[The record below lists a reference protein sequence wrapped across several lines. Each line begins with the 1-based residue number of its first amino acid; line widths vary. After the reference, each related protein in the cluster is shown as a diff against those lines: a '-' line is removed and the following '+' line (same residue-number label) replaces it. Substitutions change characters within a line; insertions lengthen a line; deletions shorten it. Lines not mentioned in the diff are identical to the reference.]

1 MKSLDALLSAS
12 IVTLALV
19 ACGEQSGPA
28 PQASATTTPATAVTP
43 APATTSVAPSASSS
57 ATMPATPTTPPNR
70 VVAGPITAQPGMV
83 DFGLVEPRALVEVEV
98 TLTNSSDQPVE
109 IIASKPTCQCTTV
122 DMTGKVIPARG
133 SITMPV
139 SMQTSAA
146 VGVKQA
152 AVSLLFKGVPTPM
165 QVGLKAEVA
174 YSVVA
179 RPVPYIDALDP
190 SRLSGTFDLESP
202 DGKPFEVRA
211 VQGEPPIFVGFDPRG
226 DALRSRY
233 TLRYD
238 FRGLNANAVPKYLL
252 VETDRAD
259 CPLVDLR
266 VRHPA
271 TRIAPPLKF
280 AEFRSMLGRVPAGGS
295 GEFDLEI
302 EEMGNLRIDTVY
314 ALSPDATVELLSQT
328 SDGKNLLVKV
338 KVTPRPGFSGLLQIP
353 VTFVAGGRTAEQLVY
368 GVVGG
373 ATG

>member
-1 MKSLDALLSAS
+1 MPARSALTAVATVS
-12 IVTLALV
+12 ITLLA
-19 ACGEQSGPA
+19 ACGEQGAA
-28 PQASATTTPATAVTP
+28 PGASTPAA
-43 APATTSVAPSASSS
+43 APATTVAATSPAPAPAAPASPQT
-57 ATMPATPTTPPNR
+57 AVNR
-70 VVAGPITAQPGMV
+70 VVAGPISAEPGMV
-83 DFGLVEPRALVEVEV
+83 DFGLVEPRAMVEVEV

-109 IIASKPTCQCTTV
+109 IVASKPTCQCTTV

-152 AVSLLFKGVPTPM
+152 AVSLLFRGVQTPM

-190 SRLSGTFDLESP
+190 SRLDGTFDLESP

-211 VQGEPPIFVGFDPRG
+211 VHGETPIFVGFDPKA
-226 DALRSRY
+226 DAPRSRY

-252 VETDRAD
+252 VETDRTD

-271 TRIAPPLKF
+271 TRIAPALKF
-280 AEFRSMLGRVPAGGS
+280 AEFRSMLGRVAPGSS

-314 ALSPDATVELLSQT
+314 ALSPDATVELLSQN
-328 SDGKNLLVKV
+328 SDGKNLLVTV
-338 KVTPRPGFSGLLQIP
+338 KVTPRPGFSGLLQVP

-368 GVVGG
+368 GVVG
-373 ATG
+373 

>member
-1 MKSLDALLSAS
+1 MKPLAALLPLSISTLMLAS
-12 IVTLALV
+12 
-19 ACGEQSGPA
+19 CGEQPGSA
-28 PQASATTTPATAVTP
+28 TKASAT
-43 APATTSVAPSASSS
+43 
-57 ATMPATPTTPPNR
+57 ATPTPSAAPAASTAGAAATAASSTAAPAAPPNR
-70 VVAGPITAQPGMV
+70 LVAGPITAEPGMV
-83 DFGLVEPRALVEVEV
+83 DFGLVEPRALVAVEV
-98 TLTNSSDQPVE
+98 TLTNGSDQPVE
-109 IIASKPTCQCTTV
+109 IIASKPTCQCTAV
-122 DMTGKVIPARG
+122 DMTGRVIPARG
-133 SITMPV
+133 SITMPI

-190 SRLSGTFDLESP
+190 GRLSGTFDLESP
-202 DGKPFEVRA
+202 DGRPFEIRA
-211 VQGEPPIFVGFDPRG
+211 VQGEPPIFVGFDPRS

-280 AEFRSMLGRVPAGGS
+280 AEFRSMLGRIPSGGS

-314 ALSPDATVELLSQT
+314 ALSPEATVELLSQS

-368 GVVGG
+368 GVVSG

>member
-1 MKSLDALLSAS
+1 MHARAALAAATTVS
-12 IVTLALV
+12 ITLLA
-19 ACGEQSGPA
+19 ACGEQSSPPA
-28 PQASATTTPATAVTP
+28 ASAPAAAPAATAVAASAVP
-43 APATTSVAPSASSS
+43 SAAAAPASTQTTV
-57 ATMPATPTTPPNR
+57 NR
-70 VVAGPITAQPGMV
+70 VVAGPITAEPGMV

-109 IIASKPTCQCTTV
+109 IVASKPTCQCTTV

-133 SITMPV
+133 RITMPV
-139 SMQTSAA
+139 AMQTSAA

-152 AVSLLFKGVPTPM
+152 AVSLLFKGVSAPM

-190 SRLSGTFDLESP
+190 ARLSGTFDLESP
-202 DGKPFEVRA
+202 DGKPFAVRA
-211 VQGEPPIFVGFDPRG
+211 VQGEPPAFVGFDPKA
-226 DALRSRY
+226 DAPRSRY

-271 TRIAPPLKF
+271 TRIAPALKF
-280 AEFRSMLGRVPAGGS
+280 AEFRSMLGRVAPGGS

-314 ALSPDATVELLSQT
+314 ALSPDATVELLSQN

-338 KVTPRPGFSGLLQIP
+338 KVTPRPGFAGLLQIP

-368 GVVGG
+368 GVVG
-373 ATG
+373 

>member
-1 MKSLDALLSAS
+1 MKSFAALLPLS
-12 IVTLALV
+12 IVTVALV
-19 ACGEQSGPA
+19 ACGEQPDSA
-28 PQASATTTPATAVTP
+28 PKASSTATP
-43 APATTSVAPSASSS
+43 APAVAPAASTSGTT
-57 ATMPATPTTPPNR
+57 APATSSPARPASPPNR
-70 VVAGPITAQPGMV
+70 VVAGPITAEPGMV
-83 DFGLVEPRALVEVEV
+83 DFGLVEPRALVEVSV
-98 TLTNSSDQPVE
+98 TLTNSSDQPIE

-122 DMTGKVIPARG
+122 DMTGKVVPARG

-211 VQGEPPIFVGFDPRG
+211 VQGEAPIFMGFDPRS
-226 DALRSRY
+226 DAPRSRY

-271 TRIAPPLKF
+271 TRIAPALKF

-338 KVTPRPGFSGLLQIP
+338 KVTPRPGFAGLLQIP

-373 ATG
+373 GAG

>member
-190 SRLSGTFDLESP
+190 SRLSG
-202 DGKPFEVRA
+202 
-211 VQGEPPIFVGFDPRG
+211 
-226 DALRSRY
+226 
-233 TLRYD
+233 
-238 FRGLNANAVPKYLL
+238 NANAVPKYLL